1 MKDIERVIQ
10 RSRRYR
16 YVDGVADLYL
26 GSLFFLSG
34 LYRLIIDGLLALVH
48 PLSMK
53 AYMKETANPLL
64 SLLVAWLPICSSVI
78 LLFVF
83 FYLMKMI
90 TRRAIALKECFTYP
104 RIGYVEPRIPPL
116 HQRLM
121 IGSLWGAG
129 VGLVPILVSTFA
141 PQVSKSIYLDLVL
154 VSLLWTFICLYAGV
168 ILAQT
173 RYYIL
178 TAVSTLLV
186 IVLSQAIISESMA
199 LTLYVILMGVAL
211 IISGGFT
218 FRNFLRQNPLPKDE
232 LQ

>member
-34 LYRLIIDGLLALVH
+34 LYRLIIAGLLALVH
-48 PLSMK
+48 PL
-53 AYMKETANPLL
+53 YMKETANPPLL
-64 SLLVAWLPICSSVI
+64 LLLAWLPICSSVI

-129 VGLVPILVSTFA
+129 VGLVPMLVSTFA
-141 PQVSKSIYLDLVL
+141 PQVSKSIYLNLVL
-154 VSLLWTFICLYAGV
+154 VSLLWTFISLYAGV

-211 IISGGFT
+211 LVSGGFT